1 MSVIVRRLAN
11 PTMEVFVKGAPEVM
25 KDICTP
31 ESSKQRV
38 WSFIRVYVINMH
50 IQKCPRIIKRGYTSI
65 HIVAIVLLHV
75 HPDSC

>member
-31 ESSKQRV
+31 ESSKL
-38 WSFIRVYVINMH
+38 
-50 IQKCPRIIKRGYTSI
+50 IILYI
-65 HIVAIVLLHV
+65 ILYMVN
-75 HPDSC
+75 